1 MFDYSVK
8 ITPADTM
15 SQRLEIYIENK
26 LIYEGEFQHYVAAAY
41 FAECFLN
48 DKYQEYK
55 DQEYKDKKR
64 GTQNV

>member
-8 ITPADTM
+8 ITSVGTM
-15 SQRLEIYIENK
+15 AQRLEIYIEDK
-26 LIYEGEFQHYVAAAY
+26 LTYEGEFQHYVAAAY

-55 DQEYKDKKR
+55 DKKR